1 MQWMLAAANQMDDIE
16 QIKEDANV
24 FVQYIKDSIPSLIG
38 FGIKL
43 LGTLIILFIGLK
55 VIKLVRRIMRSSFE
69 RAGVDRG
76 VIQFLDS
83 LVKYLLYLVLIMV
96 IVSRFGVASSSIVA
110 VVGSAGLAIGMALQ
124 GSLANLAGGVI
135 ILVIKPFHVGDY
147 IIAGEEGT
155 VQEIGLIYT
164 TLLSADNK
172 QVMIPNGTLAN
183 GNIINVTALPKR
195 RADFKVGI
203 GYSADLKLA
212 KDIMYELLQNYEKRI
227 PEEDAVVFV
236 DELGD
241 SAVVIGGR
249 VWIPAEEY
257 WGTKW
262 ELTEKIKL
270 AYDEHEIEI
279 PFNQLDVH
287 MV

>member
-16 QIKEDANV
+16 QIKEDANI

-270 AYDEHEIEI
+270 AYDEHGIEI